1 MQHENNLQKYLDQIH
16 WSNKMNKKA
25 FFTLFVL
32 LITSFT
38 FAQNKIISV
47 DAKANI
53 SLLNGSISEYVFD
66 PASHNTDDVLSRL
79 DWDVKNVPIVSAS
92 VDLTL
97 FKYAYFN
104 LGAGFGFPSTPS
116 GNMQDYDWL
125 NCIPKNGGFGL
136 PKQYGTEL
144 TNYSIHDNFLNSYRN
159 IFVKIGYNFYLPL
172 KITITPFVAYNYE
185 YLGFDSFDGYEE
197 CKLDYYNYREKEE
210 LSGIVISYFQE
221 TNAFLV
227 GIKLISPVLFNLKI
241 DGEFLISPYTS
252 NINTLDKHHLRQTH
266 FIDLMPWSYQLQSSL
281 NLSYSI
287 QKHHKIFVQG
297 FLQYIPVSKGND
309 YFRETDENGNYTST
323 DWTIDK
329 GCRGGTSRFLWQ
341 ISLGYCFS
349 I

>member
-1 MQHENNLQKYLDQIH
+1 M
-16 WSNKMNKKA
+16 SKKL
-25 FFTLFVL
+25 FLSLFTLMIVNF
-32 LITSFT
+32 I
-38 FAQNKIISV
+38 FAENKIISV

-79 DWDVKNVPIVSAS
+79 DWDVKNVPIVSVS

-125 NCIPKNGGFGL
+125 N
-136 PKQYGTEL
+136 YDTEL

-185 YLGFDSFDGYEE
+185 YLGFDGFDGYTEYKQDNWQKKE
-197 CKLDYYNYREKEE
+197 C
-210 LSGIVISYFQE
+210 SGSVVSYFQE

-252 NINTLDKHHLRQTH
+252 NINALDKHKHPKKRIH
-266 FIDLMPWSYQLQSSL
+266 YIDLMPWSYQLQSSL

-309 YFRETDENGNYTST
+309 YIRETDENGNYTST
-323 DWTIDK
+323 NWTIVK
-329 GCRGGTSRFLWQ
+329 NVQGGTSRFLWQ

>member
-1 MQHENNLQKYLDQIH
+1 
-16 WSNKMNKKA
+16 MNKKA

-53 SLLNGSISEYVFD
+53 SLLNGSISRYVFD

-125 NCIPKNGGFGL
+125 SCIP
-136 PKQYGTEL
+136 QYGTEL

-185 YLGFDSFDGYEE
+185 YLGFDGLDGYWE
-197 CKLDYYNYREKEE
+197 CKILDFYKKVEF
-210 LSGIVISYFQE
+210 SGSVISYLQE

-252 NINTLDKHHLRQTH
+252 NINALDKHYMRQIH
-266 FIDLMPWSYQLQSSL
+266 FIDLMPRSYQLQSSL

-309 YFRETDENGNYTST
+309 YFRYTDENGNYTPT
-323 DWTIDK
+323 YWTIDK
-329 GCRGGTSRFLWQ
+329 SCQGGTSRFLWQ

>member
-16 WSNKMNKKA
+16 WSKKMSKKL
-25 FFTLFVL
+25 FLSLFTLVIVNF
-32 LITSFT
+32 I
-38 FAQNKIISV
+38 FAENKIISV

-125 NCIPKNGGFGL
+125 YCFEFGF
-136 PKQYGTEL
+136 PEQYGTEL
-144 TNYSIHDNFLNSYRN
+144 SNYSIQDNFLNSYRN

-185 YLGFDSFDGYEE
+185 YLGFDGFDGYR
-197 CKLDYYNYREKEE
+197 KYKKENWQKIE
-210 LSGIVISYFQE
+210 FSGNVISYFQE

-252 NINTLDKHHLRQTH
+252 NINALDKHHLRQLH
-266 FIDLMPWSYQLQSSL
+266 FMDLMPWSYQLQSSL

-309 YFRETDENGNYTST
+309 YIRETDENGNYTPT
-323 DWTIDK
+323 NWTINK
-329 GCRGGTSRFLWQ
+329 SVQGGTSRFLWQ

>member
-1 MQHENNLQKYLDQIH
+1 M
-16 WSNKMNKKA
+16 SKKL
-25 FFTLFVL
+25 FFSLFTLVIVNF
-32 LITSFT
+32 I
-38 FAQNKIISV
+38 FAENKIVSV

-125 NCIPKNGGFGL
+125 N
-136 PKQYGTEL
+136 GTEL

-159 IFVKIGYNFYLPL
+159 IFVKIGYNFCLPL

-241 DGEFLISPYTS
+241 DG
-252 NINTLDKHHLRQTH
+252 
-266 FIDLMPWSYQLQSSL
+266 
-281 NLSYSI
+281 
-287 QKHHKIFVQG
+287 
-297 FLQYIPVSKGND
+297 
-309 YFRETDENGNYTST
+309 
-323 DWTIDK
+323 
-329 GCRGGTSRFLWQ
+329 
-341 ISLGYCFS
+341 
-349 I
+349 

>member
-1 MQHENNLQKYLDQIH
+1 
-16 WSNKMNKKA
+16 MNKKA

-185 YLGFDSFDGYEE
+185 YLGFDGFDGYR
-197 CKLDYYNYREKEE
+197 KYKKENWQKIE
-210 LSGIVISYFQE
+210 FSGNVISYFQE

-252 NINTLDKHHLRQTH
+252 NINALDKHKHPEKRIH
-266 FIDLMPWSYQLQSSL
+266 YIDLMPWSYQLQSSL

-309 YFRETDENGNYTST
+309 YFRYTDENGNYTPT
-323 DWTIDK
+323 YWTIDK
-329 GCRGGTSRFLWQ
+329 SAQGGTSRFLWQ

>member
-1 MQHENNLQKYLDQIH
+1 
-16 WSNKMNKKA
+16 MNKKA

-53 SLLNGSISEYVFD
+53 SLLNGSISEYVFT

-125 NCIPKNGGFGL
+125 N
-136 PKQYGTEL
+136 YDTEL

-185 YLGFDSFDGYEE
+185 YLGFDSFDGYTEYKQDNWQKKE
-197 CKLDYYNYREKEE
+197 C
-210 LSGIVISYFQE
+210 SGSVVSYFQE
-221 TNAFLV
+221 TNAFLI

-252 NINTLDKHHLRQTH
+252 NINALDKHKHPEKRIH
-266 FIDLMPWSYQLQSSL
+266 YIDLMPWSYQLQSSL

-309 YFRETDENGNYTST
+309 YFRKTDENGNYTPT
-323 DWTIDK
+323 YWTIDK
-329 GCRGGTSRFLWQ
+329 SCQGGTSRFLWQ

>member
-125 NCIPKNGGFGL
+125 N
-136 PKQYGTEL
+136 YDTEL

-185 YLGFDSFDGYEE
+185 YLGFDGFDGYR
-197 CKLDYYNYREKEE
+197 KYKKENWQKIE
-210 LSGIVISYFQE
+210 FSGNVISYFQE

-252 NINTLDKHHLRQTH
+252 NINALDKHHIRKKH
-266 FIDLMPWSYQLQSSL
+266 FMDLMPWSYQLQSSL

-309 YFRETDENGNYTST
+309 YFRYTDENGNYTPT
-323 DWTIDK
+323 NWTIDK
-329 GCRGGTSRFLWQ
+329 SCQGGTSRFLWQ

>member
-25 FFTLFVL
+25 SFTLFVL

-125 NCIPKNGGFGL
+125 N
-136 PKQYGTEL
+136 GTEL

-185 YLGFDSFDGYEE
+185 YLGFDGFDGYR
-197 CKLDYYNYREKEE
+197 KYKKENWQKIE
-210 LSGIVISYFQE
+210 FSGNVISYFQE

-252 NINTLDKHHLRQTH
+252 NINALDKHHLRQLH
-266 FIDLMPWSYQLQSSL
+266 FMDLMPWSYQLQSSL

-309 YFRETDENGNYTST
+309 YFRYTDENGNYTPT
-323 DWTIDK
+323 TWTIVK
-329 GCRGGTSRFLWQ
+329 NVQGGTSRFLWQ

>member
-1 MQHENNLQKYLDQIH
+1 
-16 WSNKMNKKA
+16 MNKKA
-25 FFTLFVL
+25 FITLFVL
-32 LITSFT
+32 SITSFT

-66 PASHNTDDVLSRL
+66 PDSHNTDDVLSRL

-116 GNMQDYDWL
+116 GNIQDYDWL
-125 NCIPKNGGFGL
+125 N
-136 PKQYGTEL
+136 YDTEL

-159 IFVKIGYNFYLPL
+159 IFVKIGYNFCLPL

-185 YLGFDSFDGYEE
+185 YLGFDGFDGYWEDKFDDTWVKGE
-197 CKLDYYNYREKEE
+197 F
-210 LSGIVISYFQE
+210 SGNVISYFQE

-252 NINTLDKHHLRQTH
+252 NINALDKHHIRKRH
-266 FIDLMPWSYQLQSSL
+266 FMDLMPWSYQLQSSL

-309 YFRETDENGNYTST
+309 YFRYTDENGNYTPT
-323 DWTIDK
+323 YWTIDK
-329 GCRGGTSRFLWQ
+329 SAQGGTSRFLWQ
-341 ISLGYCFS
+341 ISFGYCFS

>member
-16 WSNKMNKKA
+16 WSNKMNKKV

-79 DWDVKNVPIVSAS
+79 DWDVKNVPIVSVS

-125 NCIPKNGGFGL
+125 NCTE
-136 PKQYGTEL
+136 QYGTEL

-159 IFVKIGYNFYLPL
+159 FFVKFGFNCYLPL
-172 KITITPFVAYNYE
+172 NITVTPFVAYNYE
-185 YLGFDSFDGYEE
+185 YLGFDGFDGYTEYKQDNWQKKE
-197 CKLDYYNYREKEE
+197 C
-210 LSGIVISYFQE
+210 SGSVVSYFQE

-227 GIKLISPVLFNLKI
+227 GIKLISPVLFNFKI
-241 DGEFLISPYTS
+241 DGEFLISPYAT
-252 NINTLDKHHLRQTH
+252 NINALDKHYMRQIH
-266 FIDLMPWSYQLQSSL
+266 FIDLMPRSYQLQSSL

-287 QKHHKIFVQG
+287 HKHHKVFVQG

-323 DWTIDK
+323 NWTIIK
-329 GCRGGTSRFLWQ
+329 SVQGGTSRFLWQ

>member
-1 MQHENNLQKYLDQIH
+1 
-16 WSNKMNKKA
+16 MNKKA
-25 FFTLFVL
+25 FITLFVL

-53 SLLNGSISEYVFD
+53 SLLNGSISEYVFT

-125 NCIPKNGGFGL
+125 N
-136 PKQYGTEL
+136 GTEL

-185 YLGFDSFDGYEE
+185 YLGFDGFDGYTEYKQHNWQKKE
-197 CKLDYYNYREKEE
+197 C
-210 LSGIVISYFQE
+210 SGSVVSYFQE

-227 GIKLISPVLFNLKI
+227 GVKLISPVLFNLKI
-241 DGEFLISPYTS
+241 DGEFLISPYTT
-252 NINTLDKHHLRQTH
+252 NINALDKHYMRQLH
-266 FIDLMPWSYQLQSSL
+266 YIDLMPWSYQLQSSL

-309 YFRETDENGNYTST
+309 YIRETDENGNYTST
-323 DWTIDK
+323 NWTIIK
-329 GCRGGTSRFLWQ
+329 SVQGGTSRFLWQ

>member
-1 MQHENNLQKYLDQIH
+1 
-16 WSNKMNKKA
+16 MNKKA

-104 LGAGFGFPSTPS
+104 LGAGFGFPSTSS
-116 GNMQDYDWL
+116 GNMPAYDWL
-125 NCIPKNGGFGL
+125 N
-136 PKQYGTEL
+136 GTEL

-185 YLGFDSFDGYEE
+185 YLGFDGFDGYR
-197 CKLDYYNYREKEE
+197 KYKKENWQKIE
-210 LSGIVISYFQE
+210 FSGNVISYFQE

-252 NINTLDKHHLRQTH
+252 NINALDKHHIRKTH
-266 FIDLMPWSYQLQSSL
+266 FMDLMPWSYQLQSSL

-309 YFRETDENGNYTST
+309 YFRYTDENGNYTPT
-323 DWTIDK
+323 YWTIDK
-329 GCRGGTSRFLWQ
+329 SCQGGTSRFLWQ

>member
-1 MQHENNLQKYLDQIH
+1 
-16 WSNKMNKKA
+16 MNKKV
-25 FFTLFVL
+25 FFTLFIL

-92 VDLTL
+92 IDLTL

-125 NCIPKNGGFGL
+125 NCIPIKNDGFGL

-185 YLGFDSFDGYEE
+185 YLGFDGFDGYR
-197 CKLDYYNYREKEE
+197 KYKKENWQKIE
-210 LSGIVISYFQE
+210 FSGNVISYFQE

-252 NINTLDKHHLRQTH
+252 NINALDKHYMRQLH
-266 FIDLMPWSYQLQSSL
+266 YIDLMPWSYQLQSSL

-309 YFRETDENGNYTST
+309 FFRDTDENGNYTLT
-323 DWTIDK
+323 NWTIDK
-329 GCRGGTSRFLWQ
+329 SAQGGTSRFLWQ

>member
-1 MQHENNLQKYLDQIH
+1 
-16 WSNKMNKKA
+16 MNKKV
-25 FFTLFVL
+25 FFTLFIL

-53 SLLNGSISEYVFD
+53 SLLNGSISEYVFT

-79 DWDVKNVPIVSAS
+79 DWDVKNVPIVAAS
-92 VDLTL
+92 IDLTL

-125 NCIPKNGGFGL
+125 N
-136 PKQYGTEL
+136 YDTEL

-159 IFVKIGYNFYLPL
+159 IFVKIGYNFCLPL

-185 YLGFDSFDGYEE
+185 YLGFDSFDGYTEYKQDNWQKKE
-197 CKLDYYNYREKEE
+197 C
-210 LSGIVISYFQE
+210 SGSVVSYFQE

-252 NINTLDKHHLRQTH
+252 NINALDKHKHPKKRIH
-266 FIDLMPWSYQLQSSL
+266 YIDLMPWSYQLQSNL

-287 QKHHKIFVQG
+287 HKHHKVFVQG

-309 YFRETDENGNYTST
+309 YIRETDENGNYSST
-323 DWTIDK
+323 NWTIVK
-329 GCRGGTSRFLWQ
+329 NVQGGTSRFLWQ

>member
-1 MQHENNLQKYLDQIH
+1 
-16 WSNKMNKKA
+16 MNKKA

-53 SLLNGSISEYVFD
+53 SLLNGSISEYAFD
-66 PASHNTDDVLSRL
+66 SASHNTDDVLSRL

-92 VDLTL
+92 IDLTL

-125 NCIPKNGGFGL
+125 NCIPIKNGGFGL

-185 YLGFDSFDGYEE
+185 YLGFDGFDGYR
-197 CKLDYYNYREKEE
+197 KYKKENWQKIE
-210 LSGIVISYFQE
+210 FSGNVISYFQE

-227 GIKLISPVLFNLKI
+227 GVKLISPVLFNLKI

-252 NINTLDKHHLRQTH
+252 NINALDKHHIRKTH
-266 FIDLMPWSYQLQSSL
+266 FMDLMPWSYQLQSSL

-309 YFRETDENGNYTST
+309 YIRETDENGNYTST
-323 DWTIDK
+323 NWTIIK
-329 GCRGGTSRFLWQ
+329 SVQGGTSRFLWQ

>member
-1 MQHENNLQKYLDQIH
+1 
-16 WSNKMNKKA
+16 MNKKA
-25 FFTLFVL
+25 FITLFVL
-32 LITSFT
+32 SITSFT

-66 PASHNTDDVLSRL
+66 PDSHNTDDVLSRL

-116 GNMQDYDWL
+116 GNIQDYDWL
-125 NCIPKNGGFGL
+125 N
-136 PKQYGTEL
+136 YDTEL

-159 IFVKIGYNFYLPL
+159 IFVKIGYNFCLPL

-185 YLGFDSFDGYEE
+185 YLGFDGFDGYWEDKFDDTWVKGE
-197 CKLDYYNYREKEE
+197 F
-210 LSGIVISYFQE
+210 SGNVISYFQE

-252 NINTLDKHHLRQTH
+252 NINALDKHHIRKRH
-266 FIDLMPWSYQLQSSL
+266 FMDLMPWSYQLQSSL

-309 YFRETDENGNYTST
+309 YFRDTDENGNYTPT
-323 DWTIDK
+323 YWTIDK
-329 GCRGGTSRFLWQ
+329 SAQGGTSRFLWQ

>member
-1 MQHENNLQKYLDQIH
+1 
-16 WSNKMNKKA
+16 MNKKA

-116 GNMQDYDWL
+116 GNMQDYDWV
-125 NCIPKNGGFGL
+125 N
-136 PKQYGTEL
+136 GTEL
-144 TNYSIHDNFLNSYRN
+144 TNYSIQDNFLNSYRN

-185 YLGFDSFDGYEE
+185 YLGFDSFDGYSAFKEDDTWQ
-197 CKLDYYNYREKEE
+197 KDEE

-227 GIKLISPVLFNLKI
+227 GVKLISPVLFNLKI

-252 NINTLDKHHLRQTH
+252 NINALDKHKHPKKRIH
-266 FIDLMPWSYQLQSSL
+266 YIDLMPWSYQLQSSL

-309 YFRETDENGNYTST
+309 YFRYTDENGNYTPT
-323 DWTIDK
+323 YWTIDK
-329 GCRGGTSRFLWQ
+329 SCQGGTSRFLWQ

>member
-1 MQHENNLQKYLDQIH
+1 
-16 WSNKMNKKA
+16 MNKKA
-25 FFTLFVL
+25 SFTLFVL

-53 SLLNGSISEYVFD
+53 SLLNGSISRYVFD

-125 NCIPKNGGFGL
+125 N
-136 PKQYGTEL
+136 GTEL

-185 YLGFDSFDGYEE
+185 YLGFDGFDGYR
-197 CKLDYYNYREKEE
+197 KYKKENWQKIE
-210 LSGIVISYFQE
+210 FSGNVISYFQE

-227 GIKLISPVLFNLKI
+227 GIKLISPVLFNFKI
-241 DGEFLISPYTS
+241 DGEFLISPYAT
-252 NINTLDKHHLRQTH
+252 NINALDKHYMRQIH
-266 FIDLMPWSYQLQSSL
+266 FIDLMPRSYQLQSSL

-287 QKHHKIFVQG
+287 HKHHKVFVQG

-323 DWTIDK
+323 DWTIYEN
-329 GCRGGTSRFLWQ
+329 CQSGTSRFLWQ

>member
-1 MQHENNLQKYLDQIH
+1 
-16 WSNKMNKKA
+16 MNKKA

-92 VDLTL
+92 IDLTL

-125 NCIPKNGGFGL
+125 N
-136 PKQYGTEL
+136 GTEL

-185 YLGFDSFDGYEE
+185 YLGFDGFDGYR
-197 CKLDYYNYREKEE
+197 KYKKENWQKIE
-210 LSGIVISYFQE
+210 FSGNVISYFQE

-252 NINTLDKHHLRQTH
+252 NINALDKHHIRKTH
-266 FIDLMPWSYQLQSSL
+266 FMDLMPWSYQLQSSL

-309 YFRETDENGNYTST
+309 YFRYTDENGNYTPT
-323 DWTIDK
+323 NWTIDK
-329 GCRGGTSRFLWQ
+329 SCQGGTSRFLWQ

>member
-1 MQHENNLQKYLDQIH
+1 
-16 WSNKMNKKA
+16 MNKKA

-53 SLLNGSISEYVFD
+53 SLLNGSISEYVFT

-125 NCIPKNGGFGL
+125 N
-136 PKQYGTEL
+136 GTEL

-185 YLGFDSFDGYEE
+185 YLGFDGLDGYWE
-197 CKLDYYNYREKEE
+197 CKILDFYKKVEF
-210 LSGIVISYFQE
+210 SGSVISYFQE

-252 NINTLDKHHLRQTH
+252 NINALDKHHIRKTH
-266 FIDLMPWSYQLQSSL
+266 FMDLMPWSYQLQSSL

-309 YFRETDENGNYTST
+309 HFRETDENGNYTST

-329 GCRGGTSRFLWQ
+329 GCQGGTSRFLWQ

>member
-1 MQHENNLQKYLDQIH
+1 M
-16 WSNKMNKKA
+16 SKKL
-25 FFTLFVL
+25 FLSLFTLVIVNF
-32 LITSFT
+32 I
-38 FAQNKIISV
+38 FAENKIISV

-79 DWDVKNVPIVSAS
+79 DWDVKNVPIVSVS

-104 LGAGFGFPSTPS
+104 LGASFGFPSTPS

-125 NCIPKNGGFGL
+125 N
-136 PKQYGTEL
+136 YDTEL

-185 YLGFDSFDGYEE
+185 YLGFDGFDGYR
-197 CKLDYYNYREKEE
+197 KYKKENWQKIE
-210 LSGIVISYFQE
+210 FSGNVISYFQE

-252 NINTLDKHHLRQTH
+252 NINALDKHHIRKTH
-266 FIDLMPWSYQLQSSL
+266 FMDLMPWSYQLQSSL

-309 YFRETDENGNYTST
+309 YFRYTDENGNYTPT
-323 DWTIDK
+323 YWTIDK
-329 GCRGGTSRFLWQ
+329 SCQGGTSRFLWQ

>member
-1 MQHENNLQKYLDQIH
+1 M
-16 WSNKMNKKA
+16 SKKL
-25 FFTLFVL
+25 FLSLFTLVIVNF
-32 LITSFT
+32 I
-38 FAQNKIISV
+38 FAENKIISV

-53 SLLNGSISEYVFD
+53 SLLNGSISEYVFN

-79 DWDVKNVPIVSAS
+79 DWDVKNVPIVSVS

-125 NCIPKNGGFGL
+125 NCIPIKNGGFGL

-185 YLGFDSFDGYEE
+185 YLGFDGFDGYR
-197 CKLDYYNYREKEE
+197 KYKKENWQKIE
-210 LSGIVISYFQE
+210 FSGNVISYFQE

-252 NINTLDKHHLRQTH
+252 NINALDKHHIRKTH
-266 FIDLMPWSYQLQSSL
+266 FMDLMPWSYQLQSSL

-309 YFRETDENGNYTST
+309 YFRYTDENGNYTPT
-323 DWTIDK
+323 YWTIDK
-329 GCRGGTSRFLWQ
+329 SCQGGTSRFLWQ

>member
-116 GNMQDYDWL
+116 GNMQDYDWTY
-125 NCIPKNGGFGL
+125 CFEFDFPEE
-136 PKQYGTEL
+136 YGTKL
-144 TNYSIHDNFLNSYRN
+144 TYYSIQDNFLNSYRN

-185 YLGFDSFDGYEE
+185 YLGFDSFDGYSAFKEDDTWQ
-197 CKLDYYNYREKEE
+197 KDEE

-227 GIKLISPVLFNLKI
+227 GVKLISPVLFNLKI

-252 NINTLDKHHLRQTH
+252 NINALDKHHLRQLH
-266 FIDLMPWSYQLQSSL
+266 FMDLMPWSYQLQSSL

-297 FLQYIPVSKGND
+297 FLQYIPVSKGNF
-309 YFRETDENGNYTST
+309 YSRKTDKNGNYTST

-329 GCRGGTSRFLWQ
+329 SCQGGTSRFLWQ

>member
-1 MQHENNLQKYLDQIH
+1 
-16 WSNKMNKKA
+16 MNKKA

-136 PKQYGTEL
+136 PEQYGTEL

-185 YLGFDSFDGYEE
+185 YLGFDSFDGYTEYKQDNWQKKE
-197 CKLDYYNYREKEE
+197 C
-210 LSGIVISYFQE
+210 SGSVVSYFQE

-241 DGEFLISPYTS
+241 DGEFLISPYTT
-252 NINTLDKHHLRQTH
+252 NINALDKHYMRQIH
-266 FIDLMPWSYQLQSSL
+266 FIDLMPRSYQLQSNL

-287 QKHHKIFVQG
+287 HKHHKVFVQG

-323 DWTIDK
+323 DWTIYEN
-329 GCRGGTSRFLWQ
+329 CQSGTSRFLWQ

>member
-16 WSNKMNKKA
+16 WSKKMSKKL
-25 FFTLFVL
+25 FLSLFTLVIVNF
-32 LITSFT
+32 I
-38 FAQNKIISV
+38 FAENKIISV

-79 DWDVKNVPIVSAS
+79 DWDVKNVPIVSVS

-125 NCIPKNGGFGL
+125 NCIPIKNGGFGL

-185 YLGFDSFDGYEE
+185 YLGFDGFDGYR
-197 CKLDYYNYREKEE
+197 KYKKENWQKIE
-210 LSGIVISYFQE
+210 FSGNVISYFQE

-252 NINTLDKHHLRQTH
+252 NINALDKHHIRKTH
-266 FIDLMPWSYQLQSSL
+266 FMDLMPWSYQLQSSL

-309 YFRETDENGNYTST
+309 YFRYTDENGNYTPT
-323 DWTIDK
+323 NWTIDK
-329 GCRGGTSRFLWQ
+329 SCQGGTSRFLWQ

>member
-1 MQHENNLQKYLDQIH
+1 
-16 WSNKMNKKA
+16 MNKKS

-53 SLLNGSISEYVFD
+53 SLLNGSISEYVFT

-125 NCIPKNGGFGL
+125 NCIPIKNDGFGL

-185 YLGFDSFDGYEE
+185 YLGFDGFDGYR
-197 CKLDYYNYREKEE
+197 KYKKENWQKIE
-210 LSGIVISYFQE
+210 FSGNVISYFQE

-227 GIKLISPVLFNLKI
+227 GIKLISPVLFNFKI
-241 DGEFLISPYTS
+241 DGEFLISPYAT
-252 NINTLDKHHLRQTH
+252 NINALDKHKHPEKRIH
-266 FIDLMPWSYQLQSSL
+266 YIDLMPWSYQLQSNL

-287 QKHHKIFVQG
+287 HKHHKVFVQG

-309 YFRETDENGNYTST
+309 YIRETDENGNYTST
-323 DWTIDK
+323 NWTIIK
-329 GCRGGTSRFLWQ
+329 SVQGGTSRFLWQ

>member
-16 WSNKMNKKA
+16 WNNKMNKKA
-25 FFTLFVL
+25 FITLFVL

-53 SLLNGSISEYVFD
+53 SLLNGSISEYVFT

-125 NCIPKNGGFGL
+125 NCTE
-136 PKQYGTEL
+136 QYGTEL

-159 IFVKIGYNFYLPL
+159 FFVKFGFNCYLPL
-172 KITITPFVAYNYE
+172 NITVTPFVAYNYE
-185 YLGFDSFDGYEE
+185 YLGFDGFDGYTEY
-197 CKLDYYNYREKEE
+197 KQHNWQKKE
-210 LSGIVISYFQE
+210 LSGNVISYFQE

-227 GIKLISPVLFNLKI
+227 GVKLISPVLFNLKI

-252 NINTLDKHHLRQTH
+252 NINALDKHYEKKIHYM
-266 FIDLMPWSYQLQSSL
+266 DLMPRSYQLQSNL

-287 QKHHKIFVQG
+287 HKHHKVFVQG

-309 YFRETDENGNYTST
+309 YIRETDENGNYTST
-323 DWTIDK
+323 NWTIIK
-329 GCRGGTSRFLWQ
+329 SVQGGTSRFLWQ

>member
-1 MQHENNLQKYLDQIH
+1 
-16 WSNKMNKKA
+16 MNKKA

-116 GNMQDYDWL
+116 GNMQDYDWTY
-125 NCIPKNGGFGL
+125 CFEFDFPEE
-136 PKQYGTEL
+136 YGTNL
-144 TNYSIHDNFLNSYRN
+144 TYYSIQDNFLNSYRN
-159 IFVKIGYNFYLPL
+159 IFVKIGYNFCLPL

-185 YLGFDSFDGYEE
+185 YLGFDGLDGYWE
-197 CKLDYYNYREKEE
+197 CKILDFYKKVEF
-210 LSGIVISYFQE
+210 SGSVISYFQE

-227 GIKLISPVLFNLKI
+227 GVKLISPVLFNLKI

-252 NINTLDKHHLRQTH
+252 NINALDKHHIRKTH
-266 FIDLMPWSYQLQSSL
+266 FMDLMPWSYQLQSSL

-309 YFRETDENGNYTST
+309 FFRDTDENGNYTST
-323 DWTIDK
+323 DWTIVK
-329 GCRGGTSRFLWQ
+329 NVQGGTSRFLW
-341 ISLGYCFS
+341 
-349 I
+349 

>member
-1 MQHENNLQKYLDQIH
+1 
-16 WSNKMNKKA
+16 MNKKA

-53 SLLNGSISEYVFD
+53 SLLNGSISEYVFT

-125 NCIPKNGGFGL
+125 N
-136 PKQYGTEL
+136 YDTEL

-227 GIKLISPVLFNLKI
+227 GVKLISPVLFNLKI

-309 YFRETDENGNYTST
+309 YFRYTDENGNYTPT
-323 DWTIDK
+323 NWTIDK
-329 GCRGGTSRFLWQ
+329 SCQGGTSRFLWQ

>member
-1 MQHENNLQKYLDQIH
+1 M
-16 WSNKMNKKA
+16 SKKL
-25 FFTLFVL
+25 FLSLFTLVIVNF
-32 LITSFT
+32 I
-38 FAQNKIISV
+38 FAENKIISV

-79 DWDVKNVPIVSAS
+79 DWDVKNVPIVSVS

-116 GNMQDYDWL
+116 GNIQDYDWL
-125 NCIPKNGGFGL
+125 N
-136 PKQYGTEL
+136 YDTEL

-159 IFVKIGYNFYLPL
+159 FFVKFGFNCYLPL
-172 KITITPFVAYNYE
+172 NITVTPFVAYNYE
-185 YLGFDSFDGYEE
+185 YLGFDSFDGYTEYKQDNWQKKE
-197 CKLDYYNYREKEE
+197 C
-210 LSGIVISYFQE
+210 SGNVSSYFQE

-227 GIKLISPVLFNLKI
+227 GIKLISPVLFNFKI
-241 DGEFLISPYTS
+241 DGEFLISPYAT
-252 NINTLDKHHLRQTH
+252 NINALDKHYMRQIH
-266 FIDLMPWSYQLQSSL
+266 FIDLMPRSYQLQSSL

-309 YFRETDENGNYTST
+309 YIRETDENGNYTST
-323 DWTIDK
+323 NWTIVK
-329 GCRGGTSRFLWQ
+329 NVQGGTSRFLWQ

>member
-1 MQHENNLQKYLDQIH
+1 
-16 WSNKMNKKA
+16 MNKKA

-125 NCIPKNGGFGL
+125 N
-136 PKQYGTEL
+136 GTEL

-185 YLGFDSFDGYEE
+185 YLGFDSFDGYWE

-227 GIKLISPVLFNLKI
+227 GVKLISPVLFNLKI

-309 YFRETDENGNYTST
+309 YLRKTDENGNYTST

-329 GCRGGTSRFLWQ
+329 GCQGGTSRFLWQ

>member
-1 MQHENNLQKYLDQIH
+1 M
-16 WSNKMNKKA
+16 SKKL
-25 FFTLFVL
+25 FLSLFTLVIVNF
-32 LITSFT
+32 I
-38 FAQNKIISV
+38 FAENKIISV

-53 SLLNGSISEYVFD
+53 SLLNGSISEYVFT

-125 NCIPKNGGFGL
+125 N
-136 PKQYGTEL
+136 GTEL

-185 YLGFDSFDGYEE
+185 YLGFDGLDGYWE
-197 CKLDYYNYREKEE
+197 CKILDFYKKVEF
-210 LSGIVISYFQE
+210 SGSVISYFQE

-252 NINTLDKHHLRQTH
+252 NINALDKHHLRQLH
-266 FIDLMPWSYQLQSSL
+266 FMDLMPWSYQLQSSL

-309 YFRETDENGNYTST
+309 HFRETDENGNYTST
-323 DWTIDK
+323 DWTIYEN
-329 GCRGGTSRFLWQ
+329 CQSGTSRFLWQ

>member
-1 MQHENNLQKYLDQIH
+1 
-16 WSNKMNKKA
+16 MNKKV
-25 FFTLFVL
+25 FFTLFIL

-125 NCIPKNGGFGL
+125 N
-136 PKQYGTEL
+136 YDTEL

-185 YLGFDSFDGYEE
+185 YLGFDGLDGYWE

-227 GIKLISPVLFNLKI
+227 GVKLISPVLFNLKI

-252 NINTLDKHHLRQTH
+252 NINALDKHHIRKTH
-266 FIDLMPWSYQLQSSL
+266 FMDLMPWSYQLQSSL

-309 YFRETDENGNYTST
+309 YIRETDENGNYTPT
-323 DWTIDK
+323 NWTIVK
-329 GCRGGTSRFLWQ
+329 NVQGGTSRFLWQ

>member
-1 MQHENNLQKYLDQIH
+1 
-16 WSNKMNKKA
+16 MNKKA

-53 SLLNGSISEYVFD
+53 SLLNGSISEYVFT

-92 VDLTL
+92 IDLTL

-125 NCIPKNGGFGL
+125 NCSDFGF
-136 PKQYGTEL
+136 PEQYGTEL
-144 TNYSIHDNFLNSYRN
+144 TNYSIQDNFLNSYRN

-185 YLGFDSFDGYEE
+185 YLGFDSFDGYTEYKQDNWQKKE
-197 CKLDYYNYREKEE
+197 C
-210 LSGIVISYFQE
+210 SGSVVSYFQE

-241 DGEFLISPYTS
+241 DGEFLISPYTT
-252 NINTLDKHHLRQTH
+252 NINALDKHYMRQFH
-266 FIDLMPWSYQLQSSL
+266 YIDLMPWSYQLQSSL

-297 FLQYIPVSKGND
+297 FLQYIPVSKGNF
-309 YFRETDENGNYTST
+309 YSRKTDKNGNYTST

-329 GCRGGTSRFLWQ
+329 SSQGGTSRFLWQ

>member
-1 MQHENNLQKYLDQIH
+1 M
-16 WSNKMNKKA
+16 SKKL
-25 FFTLFVL
+25 FLSLFTLVIVNF
-32 LITSFT
+32 I
-38 FAQNKIISV
+38 FAENKIISV

-125 NCIPKNGGFGL
+125 N
-136 PKQYGTEL
+136 YDTEL

-185 YLGFDSFDGYEE
+185 YLGFDSFDGYTEYKQDNWQKKE
-197 CKLDYYNYREKEE
+197 C
-210 LSGIVISYFQE
+210 SGSVVSYFQE

-227 GIKLISPVLFNLKI
+227 GVKLISPVLFNLKI

-252 NINTLDKHHLRQTH
+252 NINALDKHKHPEKRIH
-266 FIDLMPWSYQLQSSL
+266 YIDLMPWSYQLQSSL

-309 YFRETDENGNYTST
+309 YFRYTDENGNYTPT
-323 DWTIDK
+323 NWTIDK
-329 GCRGGTSRFLWQ
+329 SCQGGTSRFLWQ

>member
-1 MQHENNLQKYLDQIH
+1 
-16 WSNKMNKKA
+16 MNKKA
-25 FFTLFVL
+25 SFTLFVL

-53 SLLNGSISEYVFD
+53 SLLNGSISRYVFD

-104 LGAGFGFPSTPS
+104 LGASFGFPSTPS

-125 NCIPKNGGFGL
+125 NCIPIKNGGFGL

-185 YLGFDSFDGYEE
+185 YLGFDSFDGYWEHNLLSTWVKGE
-197 CKLDYYNYREKEE
+197 F
-210 LSGIVISYFQE
+210 SGIVISYFQE

-252 NINTLDKHHLRQTH
+252 NINALDKHHIRKTH
-266 FIDLMPWSYQLQSSL
+266 FMDLMPWSYQLQSSL

-309 YFRETDENGNYTST
+309 YFRYTDENGNYTPT
-323 DWTIDK
+323 NWTIDK
-329 GCRGGTSRFLWQ
+329 SCQGGTSRFLWQ

>member
-1 MQHENNLQKYLDQIH
+1 
-16 WSNKMNKKA
+16 MNKKV
-25 FFTLFVL
+25 FITLFVL

-53 SLLNGSISEYVFD
+53 SLLNGSISEYVFA

-125 NCIPKNGGFGL
+125 NCIPIKNGGFGL

-185 YLGFDSFDGYEE
+185 YLGFDGFDGYR
-197 CKLDYYNYREKEE
+197 KYKKENWQKIE
-210 LSGIVISYFQE
+210 FSGNVISYFQE

-252 NINTLDKHHLRQTH
+252 NINALDKHHIRKTH
-266 FIDLMPWSYQLQSSL
+266 FMDLMPWSYQLQSSL

-309 YFRETDENGNYTST
+309 FFRDTDENGNYTPT
-323 DWTIDK
+323 YWTIDK
-329 GCRGGTSRFLWQ
+329 SCQGGTSRFLWQ